1 MIRITSNFAIN
12 ESEIKEQ
19 FIRAS
24 GPGGQNVNKVASA
37 VQLRFDVL
45 HSPSLP
51 EAVRR
56 RLVHLAGRRLTG
68 DGILVID
75 ARRHRSQ
82 KQNRQEALDRLK
94 SLLQEAAQPPRT
106 RRPTKPSQAS
116 RRRRLESK
124 RHRARIKRSR
134 QPVREH
140 D

>member
-1 MIRITSNFAIN
+1 MIQVNATITIPD
-12 ESEIKEQ
+12 SEITMT
-19 FIRAS
+19 FVRS
-24 GPGGQNVNKVASA
+24 DGPGGQHVNKTSTA

-116 RRRRLESK
+116 LRRRLESK

-134 QPVREH
+134 QSVREH